1 MLSLPL
7 PLPCYDIIYMA
18 IDSIFL
24 LVIILSALCIPT
36 SICIILYEDDFLN
49 FLGTKLYLFFFFGIV
64 FLVCKLYTKKYKY
77 TVPITI
83 SLLTISILSFAYA
96 NN

>member
-1 MLSLPL
+1 M
-7 PLPCYDIIYMA
+7 LPCFDIIYMA
-18 IDSIFL
+18 IDAMFL
-24 LVIILSALCIPT
+24 LALILGALCIPT
-36 SICIILYEDDFLN
+36 SICIILYEEDILH
-49 FLGTKLYLFFFFGIV
+49 FLGTKLYLFFIFCIV